1 MTIIRII
8 TIVLHFFPHFS
19 CIYVY
24 QGSALFIGTIS
35 FSESLRKIDQKNMG
49 GNVTQSITLI
59 TIFIGISSTV
69 LSKFL
74 QVVLSSRG
82 LMNRWDIFVLALVSW
97 FVFFALFR
105 FLIDVLDIFES
116 KRPYWLYFLI
126 NVGTITNI
134 VIGVFLSFYLGSL
147 IETVNFQAFG
157 FAEVIIIMVAGI
169 FFLAVAQLV
178 FERYT
183 ILGDTRAS
191 NNATI
196 DTKR

>member
-1 MTIIRII
+1 M
-8 TIVLHFFPHFS
+8 
-19 CIYVY
+19 
-24 QGSALFIGTIS
+24 
-35 FSESLRKIDQKNMG
+35 
-49 GNVTQSITLI
+49 TQSITLI